1 MHKLIYICI
10 YIYVV
15 KAHRKFFLLLNH
27 RGRALYTHFCRA
39 KKDQQLDLQQTIRK
53 NQSPSAEITGNHLEC
68 RDVTTVCCEPLAV
81 GKRLLKSQERMI
93 HQLGRQQAF
102 LRVTPGQDFGSHVIG
117 EAQDCQP
124 WNHPQ
129 IRWKYL
135 EIRSNIIFS
144 QNISEYH
151 PKISPSHR
159 QQITTSHELPVTSP
173 ASLVQLVMM
182 SRKVSLIGTFTGG
195 VSYGKNRV

>member
-1 MHKLIYICI
+1 MYI

-39 KKDQQLDLQQTIRK
+39 KKDQQLDL
-53 NQSPSAEITGNHLEC
+53 
-68 RDVTTVCCEPLAV
+68 
-81 GKRLLKSQERMI
+81 QERMI